1 MILTAVL
8 PSDGIE
14 SNIADGQGTSIIVI
28 TVRHLIL
35 VTVMS
40 GDNNRV
46 IDIVEVNI
54 LVNDIRDGTLT
65 TRPGLDSDAILA
77 VITGTVVN
85 TNHLDG
91 FFLATLTERA
101 NTETMATVTDD
112 VREGDV
118 GHASV
123 DGSTVIA
130 NSEMRVLENDARR
143 RRDVQGIRVFG
154 ELAACRGSFERDVVQ
169 DEVLGVGDAQVSS
182 RSIDDTEA
190 TNI

>member
-1 MILTAVL
+1 LIVVL
-8 PSDGIE
+8 PSDGVE
-14 SNIADGQGTSIIVI
+14 SNIADGQGTSIIAI

-65 TRPGLDSDAILA
+65 TGPGLDSDTILA

-91 FFLATLTERA
+91 LLLATLTERT
-101 NTETMATVTDD
+101 NTETVATVTDD
-112 VREGDV
+112 VGQGDV

-123 DGSTVIA
+123 DSSAVIT

-143 RRDVQGIRVFG
+143 RRDIQGIRVFG
-154 ELAACRGSFERDVVQ
+154 ELAACRGSFKRDVVQ
-169 DEVLGVGDAQVSS
+169 DEVLGVSDAKVSS
-182 RSIDDTEA
+182 RSIDDIET

>member
-1 MILTAVL
+1 MILIDAL

-14 SNIADGQGTSIIVI
+14 RNIADRQGTSIIAI

-46 IDIVEVNI
+46 IDIVEVDI
-54 LVNDIRDGTLT
+54 LVNDIRYGTLT
-65 TRPGLDSDAILA
+65 TGPGLDSDTILA

-85 TNHLDG
+85 TNHLDA
-91 FFLATLTERA
+91 FLLATLTERA
-101 NTETMATVTDD
+101 NTETMTTVTDD
-112 VREGDV
+112 VRQGDV

-123 DGSTVIA
+123 DSSTVIT

-143 RRDVQGIRVFG
+143 RRDVQGICVFG
-154 ELAACRGSFERDVVQ
+154 ELAACRGSFERDVIQ
-169 DEVLGVGDAQVSS
+169 DEVLGVSDTKVSS